1 MIVLR
6 VCDCTGEMQ
15 LGWDGVGGGQWLSER
30 FRMEQESTGGKSV
43 EALAS
48 ILVLD

>member
-1 MIVLR
+1 M
-6 VCDCTGEMQ
+6 
-15 LGWDGVGGGQWLSER
+15 VGGQCESL
-30 FRMEQESTGGKSV
+30 RMEQESAGGKSV